1 MGDENKAYNVINT
14 HVHTAYIKYL
24 SDGVTFGRERV
35 IDLFGSIELVVGQ
48 MRRNYTKQTDR
59 DLSVLGSTQFE
70 PIKVQSLGTVRHS
83 WI

>member
-24 SDGVTFGRERV
+24 SGGVTFGRERV
-35 IDLFGSIELVVGQ
+35 INSYGSIELVVGQ